1 FPKINGAHAFLDT
14 MLPETGAY
22 AIRGLRK
29 GQPTLSRFVASKEE
43 LVDQGREMSC
53 AGYDAYFATASFV
66 SAEGKQDAGNIA
78 YKKAFYL
85 DIDYAKPNP
94 GCTVEERIE
103 LFLQSSLAAAV
114 GLKALLVE
122 TKLPTPWIV
131 ASGNGLHVYW
141 PLDKE
146 ITPTEWVPYAQ

>member
-1 FPKINGAHAFLDT
+1 MNNVAQTDVSSALRSDLYDLIRSNDGRVLAFPKINGAHAFLDT

-66 SAEGKQDAGNIA
+66 SAEGK
-78 YKKAFYL
+78 
-85 DIDYAKPNP
+85 
-94 GCTVEERIE
+94 
-103 LFLQSSLAAAV
+103 
-114 GLKALLVE
+114 
-122 TKLPTPWIV
+122 
-131 ASGNGLHVYW
+131 
-141 PLDKE
+141 
-146 ITPTEWVPYAQ
+146 